1 MKIAVT
7 STGQTLEDKVDPRFG
22 RCSYFV
28 ISEAESGK
36 IEAISNPG
44 RDAAGGAGPQATQAV
59 SDAGVE
65 VVITGNLGPNAAQ
78 ALGALGIPVY
88 QCESG
93 TVAEAIERYKKGE
106 LKAISGPTVGSHHGM
121 KG

>member
-7 STGQTLEDKVDPRFG
+7 STGQTLDDVVDPRFG

-28 ISEAESGK
+28 VVETESGK
-36 IEAISNPG
+36 AEAVSNPG

-59 SDAGVE
+59 SDAGAE
-65 VVITGNLGPNAAQ
+65 TIITGNLGPNAAQ

-93 TVAEAIERYKKGE
+93 TVAEAIERYKKGV
-106 LKAISGPTVGSHHGM
+106 LTAISGPTVGSHHGM
-121 KG
+121 KA